1 MKHII
6 IIFFLFI
13 SLITNAQRVITGQ
26 VFDEIYNEIP
36 GTLVKVCNTD
46 IAVMTNNQGLFS
58 LQVPN
63 EISKIYLKISMSGLE
78 DTTILIF
85 TNDSIF
91 YFKMKYSHK
100 AIKKPIIYLYPTKET
115 DIKIDINFSG
125 QIENTYPLY
134 EKGWQVTAKP
144 NGDLINKKDNTK
156 HRYLF
161 WDGTLNKDIKIS
173 DFETGFVVKGA
184 ETVNFL
190 DSILTLV
197 GLNDYEKNDFITY
210 WSPIMK
216 QNKYNFV
223 YFMINND
230 CNQISM
236 LDVNPG
242 PNTEIRVYMFFSK
255 VNSNFEIKKQ
265 KLNKTERKGFVM
277 VEWGGMNLD
286 GRKIE

>member
-1 MKHII
+1 
-6 IIFFLFI
+6 
-13 SLITNAQRVITGQ
+13 
-26 VFDEIYNEIP
+26 
-36 GTLVKVCNTD
+36 
-46 IAVMTNNQGLFS
+46 
-58 LQVPN
+58 
-63 EISKIYLKISMSGLE
+63 
-78 DTTILIF
+78 
-85 TNDSIF
+85 
-91 YFKMKYSHK
+91 MKYSHK